1 MRSMREMYCI
11 GDIQGCAEAFD
22 DLLDVLGFSPSRHT
36 LYVLGDLVNR
46 GPDSA
51 GVLRTMMR
59 HEGSIHCL
67 LGNHDIHLLAVYCG
81 VRQMGRRD
89 TLTDLLCAPDADRMI
104 EWLRHQPLAR
114 WSRDCLMVHAGVQPD
129 WTVQDTLAHAA
140 EISGALSGPD
150 WKRFLAGVF
159 GNSPTRWSPALTGM
173 DRLRVIL
180 NTLTRIRFL
189 EVDGS
194 MDFAHN
200 RGLDEAPPELVP
212 WFAHPLRRTADALVA
227 FGHWSALGLVVRH
240 NLLALDTGCVWGG
253 QLTAASILPRG
264 RVGEVVQV
272 DSRSRAAP

>member
-1 MRSMREMYCI
+1 MDR
-11 GDIQGCAEAFD
+11 
-22 DLLDVLGFSPSRHT
+22 PH
-36 LYVLGDLVNR
+36 
-46 GPDSA
+46 
-51 GVLRTMMR
+51 
-59 HEGSIHCL
+59 
-67 LGNHDIHLLAVYCG
+67 
-81 VRQMGRRD
+81 GR
-89 TLTDLLCAPDADRMI
+89 
-104 EWLRHQPLAR
+104 
-114 WSRDCLMVHAGVQPD
+114 
-129 WTVQDTLAHAA
+129 TLAHAA

-227 FGHWSALGLVVRH
+227 FGGSRHAPVTAVFPGGLGI
-240 NLLALDTGCVWGG
+240 AI
-253 QLTAASILPRG
+253 SP
-264 RVGEVVQV
+264 
-272 DSRSRAAP
+272 